1 MLSWP
6 TSAAGKHD
14 KLSHFMGHISAVLA
28 AIGMVWSKVHT
39 DSRLLRRSANWL
51 RINDSSSL
59 AYFRDQN
66 PKPGNDKVSASGF
79 SSKGEKKSSR
89 NLGVFGLFIVSNVGD
104 SWKRDR
110 KKLCFW
116 KHFFWPFFKHCDMD
130 YATLLIFEENWGVAW
145 EVAARI
151 SSFQRGKKLD
161 LKIGLLFGTH
171 ILWTFVLRFFF
182 FQLTHNVW
190 KWTKGIRKCLTF
202 FLKRERCEHRLIL
215 CRFYHKNSNF
225 LFIL

>member
-89 NLGVFGLFIVSNVGD
+89 NLGGFGLFIVSNVGD

-182 FQLTHNVW
+182 LNWLTMFENGQKGYVNVW
-190 KWTKGIRKCLTF
+190 HF
-202 FLKRERCEHRLIL
+202 F
-215 CRFYHKNSNF
+215 
-225 LFIL
+225 